1 MLAVFNF
8 LYTLIMD
15 FLASDGKILM
25 PYFPFLDLGLG
36 IV

>member
-1 MLAVFNF
+1 MLAIFNF

-25 PYFPFLDLGLG
+25 SYLLFLALGLG
-36 IV
+36 VV

>member
-15 FLASDGKILM
+15 FLASDRKILM
-25 PYFPFLDLGLG
+25 SYLLFLALGLG
-36 IV
+36 VV